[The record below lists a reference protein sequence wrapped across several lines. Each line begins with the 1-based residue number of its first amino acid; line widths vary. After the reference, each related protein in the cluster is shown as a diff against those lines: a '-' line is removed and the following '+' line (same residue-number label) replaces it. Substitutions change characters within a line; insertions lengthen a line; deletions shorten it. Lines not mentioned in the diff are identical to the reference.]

1 MGRKSEEIID
11 CMLDRNPEKVY
22 KTPESV
28 LADNRLSQEQKDK
41 ILHCWEQD
49 QLALIR
55 AEEENMTRKTD
66 SPVPVE
72 MLEKIKKAEKKLE
85 SHRGQKERSA

>member
-1 MGRKSEEIID
+1 MGQKSQEITDCDCTLID
-11 CMLDRNPEKVY
+11 PEKFY

-28 LADNRLSQEQKDK
+28 LADTHLTQEQKDK

-55 AEEENMTRKTD
+55 AEEENMTPKTD
-66 SPVPVE
+66 APLPVE
-72 MLEKIKKAEKKLE
+72 MLEKIKMAEKKLE
-85 SHRGQKERSA
+85 SAANKEESA